1 VRKGLVAVVFCL
13 GLTTVCFSQSKAE
26 TSETKGKAKEP
37 TRPHLVPVQN
47 TVVRSEIA
55 TTFGDPL
62 QCDSDGNLYLNTD
75 SSAVSAVRKISPKG
89 ERLAVYEAE
98 TSPDFRQI
106 DVARYFAFRPGDDEL
121 YQLIFPHES
130 ADRYVFV
137 YKSNG
142 SFKSAIK
149 LQPGFVWMP
158 SSFAVFQSGDL
169 LVTGLKY
176 DRDPNNPMWP
186 FTGIFSSDGSLLKEL
201 KLEDDQKL
209 RDMAV
214 AGDKRVSSPMNPS
227 ANHAIEFGEMEAGS
241 DGNVYLMRWTSPAI
255 FYAIS
260 AGGEVVRRFTVDPGD
275 SKYQP
280 VGMHVAGNRIATL
293 FFERETKETILRIVD
308 LEGRRI
314 ATYEQPRVDGKE
326 KYGTI
331 GIAFACYSQ
340 NPERFTFLMSDDDN
354 HLQVVIAQAK

>member
-1 VRKGLVAVVFCL
+1 VFCL
-13 GLTTVCFSQSKAE
+13 ALTTFCFSQPKAE
-26 TSETKGKAKEP
+26 ASETKGKAKES
-37 TRPHLVPVQN
+37 TRPHLVPVQT

-130 ADRYVFV
+130 TDRYVFV

-169 LVTGLKY
+169 LVTGFHFILH
-176 DRDPNNPMWP
+176 
-186 FTGIFSSDGSLLKEL
+186 LLRTMHDVL
-201 KLEDDQKL
+201 W
-209 RDMAV
+209 
-214 AGDKRVSSPMNPS
+214 
-227 ANHAIEFGEMEAGS
+227 EAS
-241 DGNVYLMRWTSPAI
+241 TFWMLTTP
-255 FYAIS
+255 
-260 AGGEVVRRFTVDPGD
+260 VDPRG
-275 SKYQP
+275 
-280 VGMHVAGNRIATL
+280 
-293 FFERETKETILRIVD
+293 
-308 LEGRRI
+308 
-314 ATYEQPRVDGKE
+314 PR
-326 KYGTI
+326 
-331 GIAFACYSQ
+331 S
-340 NPERFTFLMSDDDN
+340 
-354 HLQVVIAQAK
+354 